1 MALNREGQ
9 NVSIVLFLLIQR
21 NFTFFSS
28 KEKEIYRW
36 PARESL
42 KTMLA
47 LGWSLERTKEGGEA
61 IRHQRENE
69 KLRSISQSSQV
80 RYKALSLQNKRP
92 VQ

>member
-1 MALNREGQ
+1 M
-9 NVSIVLFLLIQR
+9 LFP
-21 NFTFFSS
+21 S

-47 LGWSLERTKEGGEA
+47 MGWSLERTKEGGEA
-61 IRHQRENE
+61 VIYQRENE

-80 RYKALSLQNKRP
+80 RWNCLNLESKWLLR
-92 VQ
+92 

>member
-1 MALNREGQ
+1 MFIPGGNILDFFFYMKHK
-9 NVSIVLFLLIQR
+9 IFL
-21 NFTFFSS
+21 

-47 LGWSLERTKEGGEA
+47 MGWSLERNKDGEN
-61 IRHQRENE
+61 ITQQRENE

-80 RYKALSLQNKRP
+80 K
-92 VQ
+92 